1 MKLLSNVLI
10 LFFFPVIVFAQVVD
24 DSAINKIQKGNY
36 SIEKGK
42 IQVTFADTVSPD
54 FIEKEMGLMGLKLL
68 SSNFQPIML
77 RVTEIPEALT
87 MKDLEDN
94 KWVEFIMSESAG
106 LDEKEFQEIN
116 KEDTVDSKRINDMLA
131 QLNHSGKYEY
141 IMLGLTYAATDEA
154 ISEILSIHPDL
165 NIEIEE
171 RGERTAVIETKPD
184 QELAV
189 MDELNKLSYVKNTA
203 MIGYLEQ

>member
-1 MKLLSNVLI
+1 MKLLSYVLI
-10 LFFFPVIVFAQVVD
+10 LFFFPVIAFAQVVD

-203 MIGYLEQ
+203 MIGSLEQ